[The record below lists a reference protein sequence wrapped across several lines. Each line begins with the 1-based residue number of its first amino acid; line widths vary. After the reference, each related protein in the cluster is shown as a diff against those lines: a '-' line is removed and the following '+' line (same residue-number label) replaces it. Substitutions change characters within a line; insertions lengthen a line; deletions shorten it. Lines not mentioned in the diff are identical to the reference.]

1 MDQFLYIVAVSR
13 SIEPFDTGLSSK
25 PGQLTFRI
33 SSGITL
39 NYTYRFV
46 ATVTR
51 IKIRQY
57 VPVANRFE
65 RLRASRH
72 AAIQQV
78 ANLTHKPSLE
88 HFNNPFVDTL
98 V

>member
-1 MDQFLYIVAVSR
+1 MDQFLNIVAVSR

-46 ATVTR
+46 ATGTR
-51 IKIRQY
+51 IEIRQD
-57 VPVANRFE
+57 VPVTDRFQ
-65 RLRASRH
+65 RFRASRQ
-72 AAIQQV
+72 ATIQQV
-78 ANLTHKPSLE
+78 ANFADKPSLE
-88 HFNNPFVDTL
+88 HFNNPLVDTL